1 MVKSHWSSKMKQY
14 KAVFIDWDDTIG
26 DFHGAAKLAL
36 QEMYEKYHLSDYF
49 ASHEE
54 FVSLYKPHNIE
65 LWDQYGKDLVTK
77 AFLRVDRF
85 LWPLLHGSRVDERL
99 RAPQKSTDFSGTPQ
113 VKGERQEVAA
123 LAEQLS
129 EDFLNLTTAH
139 FSLLEGAEELV
150 RYLAKKYP
158 LTVVTN
164 GFIEVQYEKF
174 DKSGLRDCFS
184 HIVLSEE
191 VGCQKPNP
199 RIFEEALRMNGLQA
213 EDVVMIGDSWNSDIK
228 GAINAGI
235 DQIWI
240 KKNKEPG
247 AESPDTIAQTATY
260 IVKSLSDVM
269 NIL

>member
-1 MVKSHWSSKMKQY
+1 MVKSHWNFDMKQY

-26 DFHGAAKLAL
+26 DFLGAAKLAL
-36 QEMYEKYHLSDYF
+36 QDMYEKYNLSEYF
-49 ASHEE
+49 ASCEE
-54 FVSLYKPHNIE
+54 FVSLYKPHNLE
-65 LWDQYGKDLVTK
+65 LWDKYGKDLVTK
-77 AFLRVDRF
+77 EYLSFDRF
-85 LWPLLHGSRVDERL
+85 FFPLMHGSKGGERRL
-99 RAPQKSTDFSGTPQ
+99 GDKAI
-113 VKGERQEVAA
+113 RQEVAA

-129 EDFLNLTTAH
+129 EDFLNMTTAR

-150 RYLAKKYP
+150 RYLAAKYP

-164 GFIEVQYEKF
+164 GFVEVQYEKF
-174 DKSGLRDCFS
+174 DKSGLRDCFA

-213 EDVVMIGDSWNSDIK
+213 EDVVMIGDSWNSDIQ

-240 KKNKEPG
+240 RKSKDPLPEG
-247 AESPDTIAQTATY
+247 QSATY
-260 IVKSLSDVM
+260 LVQSLSEVM
-269 NIL
+269 EIL

>member
-1 MVKSHWSSKMKQY
+1 MVKSRWSSDMKQY

-26 DFHGAAKLAL
+26 DFHGAAALAL
-36 QEMYEKYHLSDYF
+36 QEMYDKYRLSDYF
-49 ASHEE
+49 ASYDE

-65 LWDQYGKDLVTK
+65 LWDKYGKDLVTK

-85 LWPLLHGSRVDERL
+85 LWPLLHGSKLASSPFASSPHRL
-99 RAPQKSTDFSGTPQ
+99 SQI
-113 VKGERQEVAA
+113 
-123 LAEQLS
+123 AEQLS

-139 FSLLEGAEELV
+139 FSLLAGAEELV
-150 RYLAKKYP
+150 RYLAAKYP

-164 GFIEVQYEKF
+164 GFVEVQYEKF

-213 EDVVMIGDSWNSDIK
+213 EDVVMIGDSWSSDIQ

-240 KKNKEPG
+240 RKSKDPLPEG
-247 AESPDTIAQTATY
+247 QSATY
-260 IVKSLSDVM
+260 LVQSLPEVM
-269 NIL
+269 EIL

>member
-1 MVKSHWSSKMKQY
+1 MVKSHWSSDMKQY

-26 DFHGAAKLAL
+26 DFLGAAKLAL
-36 QEMYEKYHLSDYF
+36 QDMYEKYNLSEYF
-49 ASHEE
+49 ASFEE
-54 FVSLYKPHNIE
+54 FFLLYKPHNIE
-65 LWDQYGKDLVTK
+65 LWDKYGKDLVTK
-77 AFLRVDRF
+77 EYLSFDRF
-85 LWPLLHGSRVDERL
+85 FFPLMHGS
-99 RAPQKSTDFSGTPQ
+99 K
-113 VKGERQEVAA
+113 VKGEKGKVKGENLCV

-129 EDFLNLTTAH
+129 EDFLNMTTAH

-164 GFIEVQYEKF
+164 GFVEVQYEKF
-174 DKSGLRDCFS
+174 DKSGLRDCFA

-213 EDVVMIGDSWNSDIK
+213 EDVVMIGDSWNSDIQ

-240 KKNKEPG
+240 RKSKDPLPEG
-247 AESPDTIAQTATY
+247 QSATY
-260 IVKSLSDVM
+260 LVQSLSEVM
-269 NIL
+269 EIL

>member
-1 MVKSHWSSKMKQY
+1 MKQY

-26 DFHGAAKLAL
+26 DFIGAAKLAL
-36 QEMYEKYHLSDYF
+36 QEMYDKYQLSDYF

-65 LWDQYGKDLVTK
+65 LWDKYGKDLVTK
-77 AFLRVDRF
+77 EYLSFDRF
-85 LWPLLHGSRVDERL
+85 FFPLMHGSKVGERQE
-99 RAPQKSTDFSGTPQ
+99 A
-113 VKGERQEVAA
+113 KGERQGVAA

-129 EDFLNLTTAH
+129 EDFLHLTTAH

-150 RYLAKKYP
+150 RYLAEKYP

-164 GFIEVQYEKF
+164 GFVEVQYEKF
-174 DKSGLRDCFS
+174 DRSGLRDCFA

-199 RIFEEALRMNGLQA
+199 RIYEEALRMNGLSA
-213 EDVVMIGDSWNSDIK
+213 EDVVMIGDSWNSDIQ

-240 KKNKEPG
+240 RKSKDPLPEG
-247 AESPDTIAQTATY
+247 QHATY
-260 IVKSLSDVM
+260 IVNTLSEVM
-269 NIL
+269 EIL

>member
-1 MVKSHWSSKMKQY
+1 MQTNYEDMKQY
-14 KAVFIDWDDTIG
+14 KAILIDWDDTIG
-26 DFHGAAKLAL
+26 DFVGAAKRAL
-36 QEMYEKYHLSDYF
+36 QEMYDKYNLSDYF

-65 LWDQYGKDLVTK
+65 LWQLYGEDKVTK
-77 AFLRVDRF
+77 AFLRIDRF
-85 LWPLLHGSRVDERL
+85 LFPLLNGSKVSDKVLGDKAL
-99 RAPQKSTDFSGTPQ
+99 RQKLST
-113 VKGERQEVAA
+113 
-123 LAEQLS
+123 LAEQMS
-129 EDFLNLTTAH
+129 EDFLLLTTKY
-139 FSLLEGAEELV
+139 FSLLPEAEELV

-199 RIFEEALRMNGLQA
+199 RIYEEALRMNGISA
-213 EDVVMIGDSWNSDIK
+213 EEAVMIGDSWNSDIQ

-240 KKNKEPG
+240 RRSKDPLPEG
-247 AESPDTIAQTATY
+247 QSATY
-260 IVKSLSDVM
+260 LVQSLSEVM
-269 NIL
+269 EIL

>member
-1 MVKSHWSSKMKQY
+1 MKQY

-26 DFHGAAKLAL
+26 DFIGAAKLAL
-36 QEMYEKYHLSDYF
+36 QEMYDKYHLCDYF
-49 ASHEE
+49 ASLEE
-54 FVSLYKPHNIE
+54 FVSLYKPHNLE
-65 LWDQYGKDLVTK
+65 LWDKYGKDLVTK
-77 AFLRVDRF
+77 DFLRIDRF
-85 LWPLLHGSRVDERL
+85 LWPLLHGSRVGERL
-99 RAPQKSTDFSGTPQ
+99 K
-113 VKGERQEVAA
+113 VKGERREVAA

-164 GFIEVQYEKF
+164 GFVEVQYEKF
-174 DKSGLRDCFS
+174 DKSGLRDCFA

-199 RIFEEALRMNGLQA
+199 RIFEEALRMNGLAA
-213 EDVVMIGDSWNSDIK
+213 EDVVMIGDSWNSDIQ

-240 KKNKEPG
+240 RKSKDPLPEG
-247 AESPDTIAQTATY
+247 QSATY
-260 IVKSLSDVM
+260 LVQSLSEVM
-269 NIL
+269 EIL

>member
-1 MVKSHWSSKMKQY
+1 MGKSHWSSDMKQY

-26 DFHGAAKLAL
+26 DFLGAAKLAL
-36 QEMYEKYHLSDYF
+36 QDMYEKYNLSEYF
-49 ASHEE
+49 ASFEE
-54 FVSLYKPHNIE
+54 FFLLYKPHNIE
-65 LWDQYGKDLVTK
+65 LWDKYGKDLVTK
-77 AFLRVDRF
+77 EYLSFDRF
-85 LWPLLHGSRVDERL
+85 FFPLMHGSRVGERL
-99 RAPQKSTDFSGTPQ
+99 KAKRD
-113 VKGERQEVAA
+113 RQGVAA

-129 EDFLNLTTAH
+129 EDFLNMTTAR

-164 GFIEVQYEKF
+164 GFVEVQYEKF
-174 DKSGLRDCFS
+174 DKSGLRDCFA

-213 EDVVMIGDSWNSDIK
+213 EDVVMIGDSWSSDIQ

-240 KKNKEPG
+240 RKNKEQG
-247 AESPDTIAQTATY
+247 TKSQDTIEQTATY
-260 IVKSLSDVM
+260 IVQSLSEVM
-269 NIL
+269 EIL

>member
-1 MVKSHWSSKMKQY
+1 MGRSHWSFDMKQY

-26 DFHGAAKLAL
+26 DFIGAAKQAL
-36 QEMYEKYHLSDYF
+36 HEMYDKYHLSDYF

-54 FVSLYKPHNIE
+54 FVTLYKPHNIE
-65 LWDQYGKDLVTK
+65 LWDKYGKDLVTK
-77 AFLRVDRF
+77 EYLSFDRF
-85 LWPLLHGSRVDERL
+85 FYPLMHGS
-99 RAPQKSTDFSGTPQ
+99 K
-113 VKGERQEVAA
+113 VKGEKGKVKGENLCV

-129 EDFLNLTTAH
+129 EDFLNMTTAH

-164 GFIEVQYEKF
+164 GFVEVQYEKF
-174 DKSGLRDCFS
+174 DKSGLRDRFA

-213 EDVVMIGDSWNSDIK
+213 EDVVMIGDSWSSDIQ

-240 KKNKEPG
+240 KKSKEQG
-247 AESPDTIAQTATY
+247 TKNQDTIVQTATY
-260 IVKSLSDVM
+260 IVHNLSEVM
-269 NIL
+269 GIL

>member
-1 MVKSHWSSKMKQY
+1 MVKSHWSSDMKQY

-26 DFHGAAKLAL
+26 DFIGAAKLAL
-36 QEMYEKYHLSDYF
+36 QDMYEKYNLSDYF
-49 ASHEE
+49 ASLEE
-54 FVSLYKPHNIE
+54 FVSLYKPHNLE
-65 LWDQYGKDLVTK
+65 LWDKYGKDLVTK
-77 AFLRVDRF
+77 EYLSFDRF
-85 LWPLLHGSRVDERL
+85 FFPLMHGSKL
-99 RAPQKSTDFSGTPQ
+99 ASTAQRSTASKTSDLQLIT
-113 VKGERQEVAA
+113 A
-123 LAEQLS
+123 LSEQLS
-129 EDFLNLTTAH
+129 EDFLNMTTAR

-164 GFIEVQYEKF
+164 GFVEVQYEKF
-174 DKSGLRDCFS
+174 DKSGLRDCFA

-213 EDVVMIGDSWNSDIK
+213 EEVVMIGDSWNSDIQ

-240 KKNKEPG
+240 RKSKDPLPEG
-247 AESPDTIAQTATY
+247 QSATY
-260 IVKSLSDVM
+260 LVQSLSEVM
-269 NIL
+269 EIL

>member
-1 MVKSHWSSKMKQY
+1 MKKY

-26 DFHGAAKLAL
+26 DFIGAAKMAL
-36 QEMYEKYHLSDYF
+36 QEMYEKYHLCDYF
-49 ASHEE
+49 ASCEE
-54 FVSLYKPHNIE
+54 FVSLYKPHNLE
-65 LWDQYGKDLVTK
+65 LWDKYGKDLVTK
-77 AFLRVDRF
+77 EYLSFDRF
-85 LWPLLHGSRVDERL
+85 FFPLMHGSKGGERRL
-99 RAPQKSTDFSGTPQ
+99 GDKAI
-113 VKGERQEVAA
+113 RQEVAA

-129 EDFLNLTTAH
+129 EDFLNMTTAR

-164 GFIEVQYEKF
+164 GFVEVQYEKF
-174 DKSGLRDCFS
+174 DKSGLRDCFA

-213 EDVVMIGDSWNSDIK
+213 EEVVMIGDSWSSDIQ

-240 KKNKEPG
+240 RKSKDPLPEG
-247 AESPDTIAQTATY
+247 QSATY
-260 IVKSLSDVM
+260 LVQSLSEVM
-269 NIL
+269 EIL

>member
-1 MVKSHWSSKMKQY
+1 MKQY
-14 KAVFIDWDDTIG
+14 KAVLIDWDDTIG
-26 DFHGAAKLAL
+26 DFIGAAKLAL
-36 QEMYEKYHLSDYF
+36 QEMYDKYHLSDYF

-65 LWDQYGKDLVTK
+65 LWDKYGKDLVTK

-85 LWPLLHGSRVDERL
+85 LWPLMHGSKVGERQE
-99 RAPQKSTDFSGTPQ
+99 A
-113 VKGERQEVAA
+113 KGERQDLTA
-123 LAEQLS
+123 LAEQMS
-129 EDFLNLTTAH
+129 EDFLHLTTAH

-150 RYLAKKYP
+150 RYLAEKYP

-164 GFIEVQYEKF
+164 GFVEVQYEKF
-174 DKSGLRDCFS
+174 DKSGQRDCFA

-199 RIFEEALRMNGLQA
+199 RIYEEALRMNGVSA
-213 EDVVMIGDSWNSDIK
+213 EEAVMIGDSWNSDIQ

-240 KKNKEPG
+240 RKSQDPLPEG
-247 AESPDTIAQTATY
+247 QSATY
-260 IVKSLSDVM
+260 IVKSLAEVM
-269 NIL
+269 EIL

>member
-1 MVKSHWSSKMKQY
+1 MKQY

-26 DFHGAAKLAL
+26 DFIGAAKQAL
-36 QEMYEKYHLSDYF
+36 QEMYDKYHLNDYF
-49 ASHEE
+49 ASQEE

-65 LWDQYGKDLVTK
+65 LWDKYGRDLVTK
-77 AFLRVDRF
+77 EYLSFDRF
-85 LWPLLHGSRVDERL
+85 FYPLMHGSKVEERL
-99 RAPQKSTDFSGTPQ
+99 KAKS
-113 VKGERQEVAA
+113 ERLEVAA

-139 FSLLEGAEELV
+139 FSLLEGAEDLV
-150 RYLAKKYP
+150 RYLVKKYP

-164 GFIEVQYEKF
+164 GFVEVQYEKF
-174 DKSGLRDCFS
+174 DKSGLKDCFA

-199 RIFEEALRMNGLQA
+199 RIFEEALRMNGISA
-213 EDVVMIGDSWNSDIK
+213 EDVVMIGDSWNSDIQ

-240 KKNKEPG
+240 RKSKDPLPEG
-247 AESPDTIAQTATY
+247 QSATY
-260 IVKSLSDVM
+260 LVQSLSEVM
-269 NIL
+269 EIL

>member
-1 MVKSHWSSKMKQY
+1 MVKSHWSSDMKQY

-26 DFHGAAKLAL
+26 DFLGAAKLAL
-36 QEMYEKYHLSDYF
+36 QDMYEKYNLSEYF
-49 ASHEE
+49 ASFEE
-54 FVSLYKPHNIE
+54 FFLLYKPHNIE
-65 LWDQYGKDLVTK
+65 LWDKYGKDFVTK
-77 AFLRVDRF
+77 EYLSFDRF
-85 LWPLLHGSRVDERL
+85 FFPLMHGSRVGL
-99 RAPQKSTDFSGTPQ
+99 KT
-113 VKGERQEVAA
+113 KGERQEVAA

-129 EDFLNLTTAH
+129 EDFLNMTTAR
-139 FSLLEGAEELV
+139 FSLLPGAEELV

-164 GFIEVQYEKF
+164 GFVEVQYEKF

-213 EDVVMIGDSWNSDIK
+213 EDVVMIGDSWNSDIQ

-240 KKNKEPG
+240 RKNKEQG
-247 AESPDTIAQTATY
+247 TKSQDTTEQTATY
-260 IVKSLSDVM
+260 IVQSLSEVM
-269 NIL
+269 EIL

>member
-1 MVKSHWSSKMKQY
+1 MKQY

-26 DFHGAAKLAL
+26 DFIGAAKLAL
-36 QEMYEKYHLSDYF
+36 QEMYDKYHLCDYF
-49 ASHEE
+49 ASLEE

-65 LWDQYGKDLVTK
+65 LWDKYGKDLVTK
-77 AFLRVDRF
+77 EYLSFDRF
-85 LWPLLHGSRVDERL
+85 FFPLMHGSRVGERL
-99 RAPQKSTDFSGTPQ
+99 K

-129 EDFLNLTTAH
+129 DDFLNMTTAR
-139 FSLLEGAEELV
+139 FSLLPGAEELV
-150 RYLAKKYP
+150 RYLAAKYP

-164 GFIEVQYEKF
+164 GFVEVQYEKF
-174 DKSGLRDCFS
+174 DKSGLRDCFA

-213 EDVVMIGDSWNSDIK
+213 EDVVMIGDSWNSDIQ

-235 DQIWI
+235 DQIWVTNAD
-240 KKNKEPG
+240 KANG
-247 AESPDTIAQTATY
+247 DATY
-260 IVKSLSDVM
+260 IVNSLEEVKD
-269 NIL
+269 IL

>member
-1 MVKSHWSSKMKQY
+1 MGRLHWSSNMKQY

-26 DFHGAAKLAL
+26 DFVGAAKRAL
-36 QEMYEKYHLSDYF
+36 QEMYGKYKLSDYF

-65 LWDQYGKDLVTK
+65 LWDKYGKDLVTK
-77 AFLRVDRF
+77 EYLSFDRF
-85 LWPLLHGSRVDERL
+85 FYPLMHGS
-99 RAPQKSTDFSGTPQ
+99 K
-113 VKGERQEVAA
+113 VKGEKGKVKGENLCV

-199 RIFEEALRMNGLQA
+199 RIYEEALRMNGVSAA
-213 EDVVMIGDSWNSDIK
+213 EAVMIGDSWNSDIQ

-240 KKNKEPG
+240 RKSKDPLPEG
-247 AESPDTIAQTATY
+247 QSATY
-260 IVKSLSDVM
+260 LVHTLSDVM
-269 NIL
+269 EIL

>member
-1 MVKSHWSSKMKQY
+1 MKHY

-26 DFHGAAKLAL
+26 DFIGAAKMAL
-36 QEMYEKYHLSDYF
+36 QEMYEKYHLCDYF
-49 ASHEE
+49 ASCEE
-54 FVSLYKPHNIE
+54 FVSLYKPHNLE
-65 LWDQYGKDLVTK
+65 LWDKYGKDLVTK
-77 AFLRVDRF
+77 EYLSFDRF
-85 LWPLLHGSRVDERL
+85 FFPLMHGS
-99 RAPQKSTDFSGTPQ
+99 K
-113 VKGERQEVAA
+113 VKGEKGKVKGENLCV

-129 EDFLNLTTAH
+129 EDFLNMTTAR

-164 GFIEVQYEKF
+164 GFVEVQYEKF
-174 DKSGLRDCFS
+174 DKSGLRDCFA

-199 RIFEEALRMNGLQA
+199 RIFEEALRMNGLAA
-213 EDVVMIGDSWNSDIK
+213 EDVVMIGDSWTSDIQ

-240 KKNKEPG
+240 RKSKDPLPE
-247 AESPDTIAQTATY
+247 AQSATY
-260 IVKSLSDVM
+260 LVQSLSEVM
-269 NIL
+269 EIL

>member
-1 MVKSHWSSKMKQY
+1 MVKSHWSSDMKQY

-26 DFHGAAKLAL
+26 DFIGAAKLAL
-36 QEMYEKYHLSDYF
+36 QEMYDKYHLCDYF
-49 ASHEE
+49 ASLEE
-54 FVSLYKPHNIE
+54 FVSLYKPHNLE
-65 LWDQYGKDLVTK
+65 LWDKYGKDLVTK
-77 AFLRVDRF
+77 EYLSFDRF
-85 LWPLLHGSRVDERL
+85 FFPLMHGSRVGERL
-99 RAPQKSTDFSGTPQ
+99 KA
-113 VKGERQEVAA
+113 KGERQGVTA

-129 EDFLNLTTAH
+129 EDFLNMTTAR

-164 GFIEVQYEKF
+164 GFVEVQYEKF
-174 DKSGLRDCFS
+174 DKSGLRDCFA

-213 EDVVMIGDSWNSDIK
+213 EEVVMIGDSWNSDIQ

-240 KKNKEPG
+240 RKSKDSLPEG
-247 AESPDTIAQTATY
+247 QSATY
-260 IVKSLSDVM
+260 LVQSLSEVM
-269 NIL
+269 EIL

>member
-1 MVKSHWSSKMKQY
+1 MKQY

-26 DFHGAAKLAL
+26 DFIGAAKMAL
-36 QEMYEKYHLSDYF
+36 QEMYEKYHLCDYF
-49 ASHEE
+49 ASCEE
-54 FVSLYKPHNIE
+54 FVSLYKPHNLE
-65 LWDQYGKDLVTK
+65 LWDKYGKDLVTK
-77 AFLRVDRF
+77 EYLSFDRF
-85 LWPLLHGSRVDERL
+85 FFPLMHGSKGGERRL
-99 RAPQKSTDFSGTPQ
+99 GDKAI
-113 VKGERQEVAA
+113 RQEVAA

-129 EDFLNLTTAH
+129 EDFLNMTTAR

-164 GFIEVQYEKF
+164 GFVEVQYEKF
-174 DKSGLRDCFS
+174 DKSGLRDCFA

-213 EDVVMIGDSWNSDIK
+213 EDVVMIGDSWNSDIQ

-240 KKNKEPG
+240 RKSKDPLSEG
-247 AESPDTIAQTATY
+247 QSATY
-260 IVKSLSDVM
+260 LVQSLSEVM
-269 NIL
+269 EIL

>member
-1 MVKSHWSSKMKQY
+1 MKQY

-26 DFHGAAKLAL
+26 DFLGAAKLAL
-36 QEMYEKYHLSDYF
+36 QDMYEKYNLSEFF
-49 ASHEE
+49 ASFEE
-54 FVSLYKPHNIE
+54 FFLLYKRHNIE
-65 LWDQYGKDLVTK
+65 LWDKYGKDLVTK
-77 AFLRVDRF
+77 EYLSFDRF
-85 LWPLLHGSRVDERL
+85 FFPLMHGS
-99 RAPQKSTDFSGTPQ
+99 K
-113 VKGERQEVAA
+113 VKGEKGKVKGENLCV

-129 EDFLNLTTAH
+129 EDFLNMTTAR

-164 GFIEVQYEKF
+164 GFVEVQYEKF
-174 DKSGLRDCFS
+174 DKSGLCDCFA

-213 EDVVMIGDSWNSDIK
+213 EEVVMIGDSWSSDIQ

-240 KKNKEPG
+240 RKSKDPLPEG
-247 AESPDTIAQTATY
+247 QSATY
-260 IVKSLSDVM
+260 LVQSLSEVM
-269 NIL
+269 EIL

>member
-1 MVKSHWSSKMKQY
+1 MKQY

-26 DFHGAAKLAL
+26 DFLGAAKLAL
-36 QEMYEKYHLSDYF
+36 QDMYEKYNLSEYF
-49 ASHEE
+49 ASFEE
-54 FVSLYKPHNIE
+54 FFLLYKPHNIE
-65 LWDQYGKDLVTK
+65 LWDKYGKDLVTK
-77 AFLRVDRF
+77 EYLSFDRF
-85 LWPLLHGSRVDERL
+85 FFPLMHGSKFASTAQRTKEGMMGGSN
-99 RAPQKSTDFSGTPQ
+99 KSFPL
-113 VKGERQEVAA
+113 GEDLGEALTS

-129 EDFLNLTTAH
+129 EDFLNMTTAR

-150 RYLAKKYP
+150 RYLAAKYP

-164 GFIEVQYEKF
+164 GFVEVQYEKF
-174 DKSGLRDCFS
+174 DKSGLRDCFA

-213 EDVVMIGDSWNSDIK
+213 EDVVMIGDSWNSDIQ

-240 KKNKEPG
+240 RKSKDPLPEG
-247 AESPDTIAQTATY
+247 QSATY
-260 IVKSLSDVM
+260 LVQSLSEVM
-269 NIL
+269 EIL